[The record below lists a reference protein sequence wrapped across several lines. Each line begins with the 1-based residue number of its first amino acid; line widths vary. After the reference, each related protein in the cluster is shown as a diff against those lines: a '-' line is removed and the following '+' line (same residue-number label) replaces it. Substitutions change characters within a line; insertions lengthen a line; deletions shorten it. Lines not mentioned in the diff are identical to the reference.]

1 MKKEFIFLLIWF
13 LMFFL
18 TKNALAKVLSEEY
31 LKDVKRVK
39 LVNGYLIKL
48 KSQEIPAPN
57 INPENP
63 PQDSENSSPEA
74 SINSNFSLVNSS
86 WKKTTCDIKEMII
99 ADLSYEY
106 FSGKEKTFGQNSPI
120 NPERNLFV
128 INNELYR
135 PDSVSFEYHDDGK
148 TLRNVDIDELWL
160 IDAKL
165 PDGQQSTRGNMEITY
180 EKNGDLVD
188 LYLNLNN
195 QQCRFEKLVKKL
207 SDIIL
212 LEVSS
217 EPENI
222 SPLPTPNYNKKTEES
237 NLYQVKV
244 RLKPGLEEKG
254 FEPQDYLTSILEKIL
269 GLPSGYLPGD
279 DASRRLVFDIRSLD
293 KDLWTNKF
301 NNDYFLLAEN
311 FSLDVN
317 KKYENEYLDIKIT
330 EADKNLIPFIKNS
343 LYCAADSD
351 CSIHHNFC
359 EMGAFNMY
367 HLFRDI
373 WGCGSNFDE
382 NGCFL
387 ETKFKEAKCI
397 NNQCTGIGK
406 EEVKN
411 CAGSNP

>member
-1 MKKEFIFLLIWF
+1 MKKEFIFLLTLF
-13 LMFFL
+13 LMFYL
-18 TKNALAKVLSEEY
+18 TKNALAKVLSEKY

-48 KSQEIPAPN
+48 KSQGIPAPN

-74 SINSNFSLVNSS
+74 AINSNLSLGNFS
-86 WKKTTCDIKEMII
+86 WEKTTCDIKEMIV

-106 FSGKEKTFGQNSPI
+106 FSGKEKTFGQDSPI

-135 PDSVSFEYHDDGK
+135 PDSVSFEYYDDGK

-160 IDAKL
+160 IDSKL
-165 PDGQQSTRGNMEITY
+165 PDGQQNTRGKMEIIY

-195 QQCRFEKLVKKL
+195 QQCQFEKVVKKL

-222 SPLPTPNYNKKTEES
+222 SPLPTPDYDKKTEGA

-254 FEPQDYLTSILEKIL
+254 FEPQDQLTVILEKIL
-269 GLPSGYLPGD
+269 GLPSGYLPGN
-279 DASRRLVFDIRSLD
+279 DASRRLVFDVRSFD
-293 KDLWTNKF
+293 KRRWASKF

-343 LYCAADSD
+343 LYCMADSD

-359 EMGAFNMY
+359 EMGSFNMY
-367 HLFRDI
+367 HLFIDVF
-373 WGCGSNFDE
+373 GCGPPIDE
-382 NGCFL
+382 NGCL
-387 ETKFKEAKCI
+387 ITTQFKEAKCI
-397 NNQCTGIGK
+397 NNQCVGIGK

-411 CAGSNP
+411 CAASNP